1 MVQGTSQERM
11 WFYEEHAGKSL
22 AGPNMMPGN
31 LNSSQNA
38 VFRLANLPM
47 VSSACALVSV
57 LYCDTK
63 HNHPYIR
70 SLCEV
75 VEISV
80 TTLSSVACNSATP
93 IIIKLE
99 PQISVVNDL
108 ACKGL
113 DKLESTLP
121 VLQQP
126 SQQIVSDVK
135 NIMMEAKDAVVIA
148 VYGAKNC
155 MHYTLTGMVAM
166 TKGASGGRAN
176 IVSLEPAVQLVS
188 MGLKNALSL
197 SETLVD
203 QALPPTDE
211 EMEDEVKTVTGF
223 DVAAARPSS
232 PVRLVSLTVKLCRRA
247 YHQAE
252 EKMRFV
258 KVCCQKSLN
267 LLQHTMHLDNLGA
280 LVEWTS
286 NVQEKEDKETEG
298 VVIHCLNV
306 SPSVSHQL
314 QRNCLTLACS
324 LQNLPRH
331 LQQQA
336 VCVLLSASQILNNF
350 SSTDPH
356 LGIRPQGKVSGSLDA
371 ILDYLVHNMSL
382 NCLVGPWCHQMP
394 PITPRGQTNGQRKR
408 PAKKTGVFDL
418 GCTVTPYEQY

>member
-1 MVQGTSQERM
+1 MVQGTLQERM
-11 WFYEEHAGKSL
+11 WFYEEQAGKSL
-22 AGPNMMPGN
+22 AGPDMMPGT
-31 LNSSQNA
+31 LNSSQNV

-47 VSSACALVSV
+47 VSSACTLVSV
-57 LYCDTK
+57 WYCDTK
-63 HNHPYIR
+63 RNHPYIR
-70 SLCEV
+70 SLCTV

-80 TTLSSVACNSATP
+80 MTLTSVAFNSATP

-99 PQISVVNDL
+99 PQISIVNDL

-135 NIMMEAKDAVVIA
+135 NIMMEAKDAVAIA
-148 VYGAKNC
+148 VHGANNC
-155 MHYTLTGMVAM
+155 MYYTLTGMVAT

-176 IVSLEPAVQLVS
+176 IVSLEHAVQLVS
-188 MGLKNALSL
+188 VGLEYALSL

-211 EMEDEVKTVTGF
+211 EMDEVKTVKGF

-252 EKMRFV
+252 EKMHSV
-258 KVCCQKSLN
+258 KVCGQKSLN
-267 LLQHTMHLDNLGA
+267 LLQHTMHLDNLGV

-286 NVQEKEDKETEG
+286 NVQEKEDKETER
-298 VVIHCLNV
+298 VVIHSLDV

-314 QRNCLTLACS
+314 QRNCLSLACS
-324 LQNLPRH
+324 LQSLPRH

-336 VCVLLSASQILNNF
+336 VCLLLSASQILNNF

-356 LGIRPQGKVSGSLDA
+356 LVIRPQGKVSGSLDA
-371 ILDYLVHNMSL
+371 ILDYLVHNMPL
-382 NCLVGPWCHQMP
+382 NWLVGPWCPQTP
-394 PITPRGQTNGQRKR
+394 PITPRAQTYGQRRKR
-408 PAKKTGVFDL
+408 PAKKTGVFDR

>member
-1 MVQGTSQERM
+1 VVT
-11 WFYEEHAGKSL
+11 
-22 AGPNMMPGN
+22 
-31 LNSSQNA
+31 
-38 VFRLANLPM
+38 VC
-47 VSSACALVSV
+47 SACALVSV

-63 HNHPYIR
+63 RNHPYIR
-70 SLCEV
+70 SLCKV

-80 TTLSSVACNSATP
+80 TTLTSVACNSATP

-99 PQISVVNDL
+99 PQISIVNDL

-135 NIMMEAKDAVVIA
+135 NIMMEAKDAVAIA
-148 VYGAKNC
+148 VHGAKNC
-155 MHYTLTGMVAM
+155 MYYTLTGMVAM

-176 IVSLEPAVQLVS
+176 TVSLENAVQLVS
-188 MGLKNALSL
+188 VGLEYALSL

-211 EMEDEVKTVTGF
+211 EMEDEVKTVKGF
-223 DVAAARPSS
+223 DIAARPSS

-252 EKMRFV
+252 EKMRSV
-258 KVCCQKSLN
+258 KVCGQKSLN
-267 LLQHTMHLDNLGA
+267 LLQHTMHLVS
-280 LVEWTS
+280 LV
-286 NVQEKEDKETEG
+286 DR
-298 VVIHCLNV
+298 VVIHSLDV

-314 QRNCLTLACS
+314 QRNCLSLVCS
-324 LQNLPRH
+324 LQSLPRH

-356 LGIRPQGKVSGSLDA
+356 LGIRPQSKVSGSLDA
-371 ILDYLVHNMSL
+371 ILDYLVHNMPL
-382 NCLVGPWCHQMP
+382 NWLVGPWCPQTP
-394 PITPRGQTNGQRKR
+394 PITPRAQTNGQRKR

-418 GCTVTPYEQY
+418 GYTVTPYEQY

>member
-11 WFYEEHAGKSL
+11 WFYKEHAGKSL

-70 SLCEV
+70 LLCEV

-382 NCLVGPWCHQMP
+382 NCLVGPWCPQMP
-394 PITPRGQTNGQRKR
+394 PITPKGPDQWSEEEACQENRC
-408 PAKKTGVFDL
+408 F
-418 GCTVTPYEQY
+418 

>member
-1 MVQGTSQERM
+1 RSKVAIPSE
-11 WFYEEHAGKSL
+11 S
-22 AGPNMMPGN
+22 NV
-31 LNSSQNA
+31 

-63 HNHPYIR
+63 RNHPYIR
-70 SLCEV
+70 SLCKV

-80 TTLSSVACNSATP
+80 TTLTSVACNSATP

-99 PQISVVNDL
+99 PQISIVNDL

-135 NIMMEAKDAVVIA
+135 NIMMEAKDAVAIA
-148 VYGAKNC
+148 VHGAKNC
-155 MHYTLTGMVAM
+155 MYYTLTGMVAM

-176 IVSLEPAVQLVS
+176 TVSLENAVQLVS
-188 MGLKNALSL
+188 VGLEYALSL

-211 EMEDEVKTVTGF
+211 EMEDEVKTVKGF
-223 DVAAARPSS
+223 DIAARPSS

-252 EKMRFV
+252 EKMRSV
-258 KVCCQKSLN
+258 KVCGQKSLN
-267 LLQHTMHLDNLGA
+267 LLQHTMHLVKNEHNLILMNCTQPCCCFPDQA
-280 LVEWTS
+280 LVVFAWFS
-286 NVQEKEDKETEG
+286 RR
-298 VVIHCLNV
+298 VVIHSLDV

-314 QRNCLTLACS
+314 QRNCLSLVCS
-324 LQNLPRH
+324 LQSLPRH

-356 LGIRPQGKVSGSLDA
+356 LGIRPQSKVSGSLDA
-371 ILDYLVHNMSL
+371 ILDYLVHNMPL
-382 NCLVGPWCHQMP
+382 NWLVGPWCPQTP
-394 PITPRGQTNGQRKR
+394 PITPRAQTNGQRKR

-418 GCTVTPYEQY
+418 GYTVTPYEQY

>member
-11 WFYEEHAGKSL
+11 WFYEEQAGKSL

-31 LNSSQNA
+31 LNSSQNV

-63 HNHPYIR
+63 RNHPYIR
-70 SLCEV
+70 SLCKV

-80 TTLSSVACNSATP
+80 TTLTSVACNSATP

-99 PQISVVNDL
+99 PQISIVNDL

-135 NIMMEAKDAVVIA
+135 NIMMEAKDAVAIA
-148 VYGAKNC
+148 VHGAKNC
-155 MHYTLTGMVAM
+155 MYYTLTGMVAM

-176 IVSLEPAVQLVS
+176 TVSLENAVQLVS
-188 MGLKNALSL
+188 VGLEYALSL

-211 EMEDEVKTVTGF
+211 EMDEVKTVKGF
-223 DVAAARPSS
+223 DIAARPSS

-252 EKMRFV
+252 EKMRSV
-258 KVCCQKSLN
+258 KVCGQKSLN

-286 NVQEKEDKETEG
+286 NIQEKEDEETER
-298 VVIHCLNV
+298 VVIHSLDV

-314 QRNCLTLACS
+314 QRNCLSLVCS
-324 LQNLPRH
+324 LQSLPRH

-356 LGIRPQGKVSGSLDA
+356 LGIRPQSKVSGSLDA
-371 ILDYLVHNMSL
+371 ILDYLVHNMPL
-382 NCLVGPWCHQMP
+382 NWLVGPWCPQTP
-394 PITPRGQTNGQRKR
+394 PITPRAQTNGQRKR

-418 GCTVTPYEQY
+418 GYTVTPYEQY